1 MEKKSNFNLDIDDTS
16 LFYMKTI
23 KKYKSIT
30 KEDEKKLLFAYK
42 HNNDIYARN
51 YLINVNLKYACKLAN
66 KYRGRGFS
74 FSELISEANNALIFA
89 IDKFDETQDVKLISY
104 ARWWINQRLD
114 KMVTDKKNLNEEELP
129 TENDKI
135 SLNENVD
142 FSQEYDNEEIYI
154 NHAFLDENEAFK
166 NEEKSKLLDKL
177 FSILNER
184 EIELIKMRFGIEP
197 YEKEYTLDEISSN
210 INLSGERIRQ
220 IIDKCFLKMRTQAL
234 IFDKK

>member
-74 FSELISEANNALIFA
+74 FSELISVFSTFCSALILRF
-89 IDKFDETQDVKLISY
+89 FIS
-104 ARWWINQRLD
+104 
-114 KMVTDKKNLNEEELP
+114 
-129 TENDKI
+129 
-135 SLNENVD
+135 
-142 FSQEYDNEEIYI
+142 
-154 NHAFLDENEAFK
+154 
-166 NEEKSKLLDKL
+166 
-177 FSILNER
+177 
-184 EIELIKMRFGIEP
+184 
-197 YEKEYTLDEISSN
+197 
-210 INLSGERIRQ
+210 
-220 IIDKCFLKMRTQAL
+220 
-234 IFDKK
+234 